1 LGSAGE
7 RFLEIVFSEIL
18 TTAAMD
24 RDIEYELESEFTLAN
39 AVQPAPRKGDFSK
52 RFYEEKERRKLASR
66 PTTNDVREHSQ
77 LPYATLI

>member
-1 LGSAGE
+1 
-7 RFLEIVFSEIL
+7 
-18 TTAAMD
+18 MD

-52 RFYEEKERRKLASR
+52 RFYEEKERRKLASQ

-77 LPYATLI
+77 LPCDAHLIHRSRQAPRWTQNALFCTA